1 MRGMTINICLY
12 VALLVVIFAIP
23 AIAEDHP
30 SNKDEP
36 LKSTHAESHFGVYGG
51 MGFPES
57 LTDVKGRGDLNGATF
72 SDLKFKEGPM
82 MGINRQQPNRPFTLG
97 RSN

>member
-12 VALLVVIFAIP
+12 VALLVGISAIP
-23 AIAEDHP
+23 TIAEDHP